1 MGVPGL
7 RLCSD
12 IVADG
17 LEQLHPA
24 AKAPAPAP
32 TPLPWMILR
41 GRRGCAWV
49 CVCGLDWIGRGGVCV
64 AWCVC
69 ACECMCDMLPLLQY
83 VRCSEVRGA
92 MGTFDPVDEGA
103 SLEKTRNT

>member
-24 AKAPAPAP
+24 TKAPSTH
-32 TPLPWMILR
+32 TPSPWVILR

-49 CVCGLDWIGRGGVCV
+49 GVWIGLEEVVCALRGVCMRESV
-64 AWCVC
+64 CVIC
-69 ACECMCDMLPLLQY
+69 C
-83 VRCSEVRGA
+83 RCYS
-92 MGTFDPVDEGA
+92 M
-103 SLEKTRNT
+103 

>member
-17 LEQLHPA
+17 LEQLHPRS
-24 AKAPAPAP
+24 KI
-32 TPLPWMILR
+32 TSTSTHPLVICAGAVGVWDWARVVCALR
-41 GRRGCAWV
+41 GGCGCECERERV
-49 CVCGLDWIGRGGVCV
+49 CV
-64 AWCVC
+64 
-69 ACECMCDMLPLLQY
+69 MCYY
-83 VRCSEVRGA
+83 VRCSEVRGCD
-92 MGTFDPVDEGA
+92 GNLDPVDEGA